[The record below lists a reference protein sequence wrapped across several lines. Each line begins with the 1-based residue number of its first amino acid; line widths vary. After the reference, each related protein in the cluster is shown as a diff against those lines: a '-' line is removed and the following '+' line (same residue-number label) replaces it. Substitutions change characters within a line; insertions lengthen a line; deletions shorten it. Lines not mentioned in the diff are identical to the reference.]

1 MTKNIKT
8 NLVERNPNVHDIEFF
23 LKFGK
28 LEHIERLYLHG
39 EIYMKPMEYYRV
51 CDNKEI
57 QDPLEGISEVENY
70 NHVQVFELNETGDGP
85 GRKIAE
91 LSGVF
96 IGYPTEKIEGYL
108 YCLYALR
115 KEDFQMVEK
124 LGLDSITID
133 PQFDDYDYVA
143 FIKADEFVRRFERA
157 FQGSGVDVQHDLVKY
172 IDFYSHTGPV
182 NQFNKHI
189 IHKQQREYRFF
200 FPHGGRDDICFS
212 IGALEDICK
221 IGPRKSNQQVRFAKK
236 E

>member
-8 NLVERNPNVHDIEFF
+8 SLDERNPNIHDIEFF

-28 LEHIERLYLHG
+28 QEHIERLYLHG

-115 KEDFQMVEK
+115 KEDFQILEME
-124 LGLDSITID
+124 GLNSIVLD
-133 PQFDDYDYVA
+133 PKFDNYDYVA
-143 FIKADEFVRRFERA
+143 FIKADEFIQRFETA
-157 FQGSGVDVQHDLVKY
+157 FQETGVELKHGLVEY
-172 IDFYSHTGPV
+172 LDYYNYTGPL

-189 IHKQQREYRFF
+189 IHKLQSEYRFF
-200 FPHGGRDDICFS
+200 CPHGGGNDICFS
-212 IGALEDICK
+212 LGSLEDICK
-221 IGPRKSNQQVRFAKK
+221 IGLRASNQHIRFSKK